1 MILGIPGPKGLLI
14 DMAIICGGIALLI
27 FGLGVFVGLRLAK
40 H

>member
-14 DMAIICGGIALLI
+14 DMVIIGGGIALLI